1 MNSQS
6 ITTFS
11 PDHSSDYLRVVEVEA
26 DPYSVEHGSAELGQ
40 IELGQVEHRLVEH
53 ARDDMAF
60 DVLILRDEQF
70 RPRSVS
76 FKGVAPVVPSFPE
89 VPVQSR
95 AARRM
100 APQARPLRRWPGRVP
115 LVAAVALL
123 GLSSAALAGRH
134 QLAAIAPPTASVFS
148 AIGLPANTLGVELR
162 GVKASLHEA
171 DGQSYLIVEGQIAN
185 PSKARRKIGELQLL
199 LQDNGG
205 REIYRW
211 SMAAPVTRLDG
222 GETASFKTRLAAPL
236 REASDVLVRFA
247 KRG

>member
-6 ITTFS
+6 IATFS
-11 PDHSSDYLRVVEVEA
+11 PDHLLVVEAEV
-26 DPYSVEHGSAELGQ
+26 DPQAIDQGP
-40 IELGQVEHRLVEH
+40 VEH

-76 FKGVAPVVPSFPE
+76 FKGVAPVVQPLPQS
-89 VPVQSR
+89 PVQNRSG
-95 AARRM
+95 RRM
-100 APQARPLRRWPGRVP
+100 EPQARSSRRWAGRVP

-148 AIGLPANTLGVELR
+148 AIGLPANTLGVELL

-199 LQDNGG
+199 LQDNTG

-211 SMAAPVTRLDG
+211 SIAAPVTRLDG